1 MGIKWRK
8 KVSLSQDWMKKHL
21 SVSNTPSFMI
31 LEFSAL
37 ALIESKRK
45 THKGAVQCH
54 FHIRTHSHQG
64 AIPLKSSTLM
74 FAASSLASKMI
85 IFIFTTT
92 LNFLVSFSIYRSPVL
107 NVATLLVVLD
117 INCGLSHYQ
126 LYCFLHCQIIFSVCC
141 GPKCLSAALLLCSLV
156 YCTNSSFYVIV

>member
-107 NVATLLVVLD
+107 N
-117 INCGLSHYQ
+117 HYQ
-126 LYCFLHCQIIFSVCC
+126 LYCFLHCQIIFSVCG